1 MPVAF
6 DYFELLVCLEPQA
19 HKPLQFLCAFGDK
32 RMRARIVFNQSLFEY
47 IDFEPQENA
56 EPLDELDQKLAAAI
70 LENNLEEAIKK
81 WSDFHLFNMP
91 VEPKLITQRIVL
103 S

>member
-1 MPVAF
+1 MSVAF
-6 DYFELLVCLEPQA
+6 DYFELLVCLEPETY
-19 HKPLQFLCAFGDK
+19 KPLQFLCTFGEK
-32 RMRARIVFNQSLFEY
+32 KMRARILFNQSLFKH
-47 IDFEPQENA
+47 IDFEPHENA
-56 EPLDELDQKLAAAI
+56 EPLDELDQKLAASI